1 MCTQHLIIVGVME
14 ESVYWVIGETNPL
27 GLPSPIFPW
36 VLPLQAMHCRLF
48 TLLLQRQVWKAEP
61 TLQTPLCLVGCPD
74 TKQFCRNEEVQ
85 GVDWKEQLFF
95 KAKAGIKEIL
105 AEMSNSAVYWILHTV
120 WTEDETRKF
129 RLNIFLGHTFGH
141 SLSIGF
147 AHRTT
152 TDATRPNGLHR
163 STSWSLILMQKIL
176 DFWSLDKTWMERGRR
191 KILW

>member
-1 MCTQHLIIVGVME
+1 MCTQHLIIVGVKE

-36 VLPLQAMHCRLF
+36 VLQLQAMHCRLF

-85 GVDWKEQLFF
+85 SVDKKNFF
-95 KAKAGIKEIL
+95 SLKAKAGIKEIL
-105 AEMSNSAVYWILHTV
+105 AEMSNLAVYWILHTV
-120 WTEDETRKF
+120 WTEDETRNF
-129 RLNIFLGHTFGH
+129 RLNILLGHTFGQ

-147 AHRTT
+147 ASRTT
-152 TDATRPNGLHR
+152 EDATRPNNLPTQVH
-163 STSWSLILMQKIL
+163 
-176 DFWSLDKTWMERGRR
+176 
-191 KILW
+191 

>member
-1 MCTQHLIIVGVME
+1 MCTQHLIIVGVKE

-85 GVDWKEQLFF
+85 SVDWEEKLFF
-95 KAKAGIKEIL
+95 QSESRDQGNFGRNVK
-105 AEMSNSAVYWILHTV
+105 
-120 WTEDETRKF
+120 
-129 RLNIFLGHTFGH
+129 LG
-141 SLSIGF
+141 S
-147 AHRTT
+147 
-152 TDATRPNGLHR
+152 
-163 STSWSLILMQKIL
+163 IL
-176 DFWSLDKTWMERGRR
+176 DTTHCMNWRWNPKFSSQYSPWPYFWSKFIDWFCISYNWRSNKT
-191 KILW
+191 K

>member
-27 GLPSPIFPW
+27 GLPSPIFPR

-85 GVDWKEQLFF
+85 SVDKKNFF
-95 KAKAGIKEIL
+95 LSKRKPG
-105 AEMSNSAVYWILHTV
+105 S
-120 WTEDETRKF
+120 RKF
-129 RLNIFLGHTFGH
+129 WQKCQTLQYLGYTLYKPKMIPKIFVSIFSLVILLVTVYRLV
-141 SLSIGF
+141 
-147 AHRTT
+147 
-152 TDATRPNGLHR
+152 LHIVQLQMQQDQMVYTGPLVDPWFWCKR
-163 STSWSLILMQKIL
+163 S
-176 DFWSLDKTWMERGRR
+176 
-191 KILW
+191 